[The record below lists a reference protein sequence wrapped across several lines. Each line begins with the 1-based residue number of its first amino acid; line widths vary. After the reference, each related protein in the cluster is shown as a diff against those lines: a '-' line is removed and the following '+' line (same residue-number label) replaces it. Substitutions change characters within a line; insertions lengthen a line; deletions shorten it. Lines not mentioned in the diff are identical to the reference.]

1 MGAGTSKL
9 TGKLTAVADAIRAK
23 TETSATMTLDEMVT
37 AIEGLKTQAVLTFST
52 SRGTAPADAQA
63 SFAEPTAP
71 TAAGYTFLAW
81 YKDAGL
87 TQPFDFSAAA
97 ETATVYAKWRIN
109 APTVSNPDIEADGT
123 TSYTLGTVTPAG
135 SGQTV
140 YYSADNSTWSTTCP
154 KQSADG
160 TYTTYWKITAADCD
174 DLTGSFTTKITSDP
188 ASAYVAA
195 LNAAASSRSLAAL
208 SWADL
213 LVVAQSLEAK
223 GTASK
228 AYSAAVACAKA
239 GAYRT
244 TTYNGTTVYA
254 TLIGVL
260 QAKAD
265 GSGNKRGLQFMV
277 SAGAP
282 SSTALMGTSNG
293 VTTSQMNS
301 SNTNSGGWGSSAMR
315 PKLATSSGA
324 IATLF
329 ASDLKAVIQNT
340 YVPYNATYSATT
352 SYTMS
357 YTSDFMWLMS
367 FAEVY
372 GNAGMNDAFVN
383 SWWGISGSRPW
394 MREEGEQFL
403 WFADKGMYGNSSSDY
418 NFTAN
423 AGGNTSRWLRSCY
436 PGDGSY
442 FGLVSCGSGFPYSH
456 YASISRAVF
465 PCFSL

>member
-239 GAYRT
+239 GAYKT
-244 TTYNGTTVYA
+244 FTYSGSTVYA
-254 TLIGVL
+254 TLGDVL
-260 QAKAD
+260 HSYKTD
-265 GSGNKRGLQFMV
+265 GTSKLGLDFFC

-282 SSTALMGTSNG
+282 SSTALMGTSDG
-293 VTTSQMNS
+293 LTTMSMNS
-301 SNTNSGGWGSSAMR
+301 SNTNSGGWGSSAGRTTLNSTVYNNFPSDMR
-315 PKLATSSGA
+315 AVMQKRHVPYGPTYNSTSS
-324 IATLF
+324 
-329 ASDLKAVIQNT
+329 SV
-340 YVPYNATYSATT
+340 
-352 SYTMS
+352 SYTDDYLWLLS
-357 YTSDFMWLMS
+357 YN
-367 FAEVY
+367 EVY
-372 GNAGMNDAFVN
+372 GAFNAWQKENWSSAERPWIDNEGGQLMWFKNAGVSTSNYSALT
-383 SWWGISGSRPW
+383 GGST
-394 MREEGEQFL
+394 G
-403 WFADKGMYGNSSSDY
+403 
-418 NFTAN
+418 
-423 AGGNTSRWLRSCY
+423 RWLRSCH
-436 PGDGSY
+436 PNDSDNFGS
-442 FGLVSCGSGFPYSH
+442 VNYSNGH
-456 YASISRAVF
+456 PTRNTASNSRAVF

>member
-1 MGAGTSKL
+1 MAIPSKL
-9 TGKLTAVADAIRAK
+9 TNIADAIRAK
-23 TETSATMTLDEMVT
+23 SGSTEPMTMDEMVT
-37 AIEGLKTQAVLTFST
+37 AIGNIKTQAVLTFST

-97 ETATVYAKWRIN
+97 ESATVYAKWSIN
-109 APTVSNPDIEADGT
+109 EPTVENPDIDADGT

-195 LNAAASSRSLAAL
+195 LNAAASSRSLADL

-254 TLIGVL
+254 TLVGVL

-277 SAGAP
+277 SADAP

-293 VTTSQMNS
+293 VTTAAMNS

-315 PKLATSSGA
+315 TSLATSGGS
-324 IATLF
+324 IASLF
-329 ASDLKAVIQNT
+329 ASDLKDVIQPT

-423 AGGNTSRWLRSCY
+423 AGGNTHRWLRSCSPY
-436 PGDGSY
+436 GSGY
-442 FGLVSCGSGFPYSH
+442 FGGVYYGSGYPSYSG
-456 YASISRAVF
+456 ASYSRAVF

>member
-81 YKDAGL
+81 YRDAGL

-123 TSYTLGTVTPAG
+123 TSYTLGTVTTAG

-213 LVVAQSLEAK
+213 FVVAQSLEAK

-239 GAYRT
+239 GAYKT
-244 TTYNGTTVYA
+244 FTYSGSTVYA
-254 TLIGVL
+254 TLADVL
-260 QAKAD
+260 HSYKTD
-265 GSGNKRGLQFMV
+265 GTSKLGLDFMC

-282 SSTALMGTSNG
+282 SSSALMGTSDG
-293 VTTSQMNS
+293 LTTMSMNS
-301 SNTNSGGWGSSAMR
+301 SNTNSGGWTSCAMR
-315 PKLATSSGA
+315 STHLPAILALMPTEVQNGIREVNKLTSAGNKSSTINTTADKLFLLSEVEIFGSTSYSAAGEGTQYDYYKAGNSKVKNRNGSAAHWWERSPNASLSSGFCMVRSNGYA
-324 IATLF
+324 
-329 ASDLKAVIQNT
+329 
-340 YVPYNATYSATT
+340 
-352 SYTMS
+352 
-357 YTSDFMWLMS
+357 
-367 FAEVY
+367 
-372 GNAGMNDAFVN
+372 
-383 SWWGISGSRPW
+383 R
-394 MREEGEQFL
+394 
-403 WFADKGMYGNSSSDY
+403 AD
-418 NFTAN
+418 
-423 AGGNTSRWLRSCY
+423 
-436 PGDGSY
+436 
-442 FGLVSCGSGFPYSH
+442 
-456 YASISRAVF
+456 YASNAYGVAF
-465 PCFSL
+465 GFCF

>member
-81 YKDAGL
+81 YRDAGL

-174 DLTGSFTTKITSDP
+174 DLTGSFTTKITSDVVTD
-188 ASAYVAA
+188 AIVSK
-195 LNAAASSRSLAAL
+195 LSAAASSRSLSAL
-208 SWADL
+208 SIDEFIL
-213 LVVAQSLEAK
+213 IGESLQKK

-239 GAYRT
+239 GSYFT
-244 TTYNGTTVYA
+244 FTYGGSTTVYA
-254 TLIGVL
+254 TLVDVL
-260 QAKAD
+260 HSYATD
-265 GSGNKRGLQFMV
+265 GATKLGLDFMV
-277 SAGAP
+277 SAGAV
-282 SSTALMGTSNG
+282 STSAMMGTANG
-293 VTTSQMNS
+293 VTTMSMNS
-301 SNTNSGGWGSSAMR
+301 SNTNSGGWGSSAGR
-315 PKLATSSGA
+315 T
-324 IATLF
+324 TLNSTILNNF
-329 ASDLKAVIQNT
+329 PSDLKAAIKT
-340 YVPYNATYSATT
+340 RHVPYCPTYNSTSATV
-352 SYTMS
+352 SYT
-357 YTSDFMWLMS
+357 DDKLWLMS
-367 FAEVY
+367 YSEVY
-372 GNAGMNDAFVN
+372 GKDVDAWMVSQGWFSTANHAWMNN
-383 SWWGISGSRPW
+383 
-394 MREEGEQFL
+394 EGEQL
-403 WFADKGMYGNSSSDY
+403 TWFKNAGIA
-418 NFTAN
+418 AN
-423 AGGNTSRWLRSCY
+423 GSTSNYSALIGGNTNRWLRSCSPNSSGSFGGVYYGTGY
-436 PGDGSY
+436 PNDYSAGS
-442 FGLVSCGSGFPYSH
+442 
-456 YASISRAVF
+456 SRAVF
-465 PCFSL
+465 PCFSI

>member
-81 YKDAGL
+81 YRDAGL

-239 GAYRT
+239 GAYKT
-244 TTYNGTTVYA
+244 FTYSGSTVYA
-254 TLIGVL
+254 TLGDVL
-260 QAKAD
+260 HSYKTD
-265 GSGNKRGLQFMV
+265 GTSKLGLDFFC

-282 SSTALMGTSNG
+282 SSSALMGTSDG
-293 VTTSQMNS
+293 LTTMSMNS
-301 SNTNSGGWGSSAMR
+301 SNTNSGGWGSSAGRTTLNSTIYNNFPSDMR
-315 PKLATSSGA
+315 AVMQKRHVPYGPTYNSTSS
-324 IATLF
+324 
-329 ASDLKAVIQNT
+329 SV
-340 YVPYNATYSATT
+340 
-352 SYTMS
+352 SYTDD
-357 YTSDFMWLMS
+357 YLWLMS
-367 FAEVY
+367 YSEVY
-372 GNAGMNDAFVN
+372 GKDVDAWMVSQGWFSTANHAWMNN
-383 SWWGISGSRPW
+383 
-394 MREEGEQFL
+394 EGEQL
-403 WFADKGMYGNSSSDY
+403 TWFK
-418 NFTAN
+418 N
-423 AGGNTSRWLRSCY
+423 AGIAANGSTSNYSALTGGSASCWLRSCG
-436 PGDGSY
+436 PNSSGRP
-442 FGLVSCGSGFPYSH
+442 GSG
-456 YASISRAVF
+456 YASTSLAVF

>member
-23 TETSATMTLDEMVT
+23 TETSATMTLDEMVS

-87 TQPFDFSAAA
+87 AQPFDFSAAA

-213 LVVAQSLEAK
+213 FVVAQSLEAK

-239 GAYRT
+239 GAYKT
-244 TTYNGTTVYA
+244 FTYSGSTVYA
-254 TLIGVL
+254 TLGDVL
-260 QAKAD
+260 HSYKTD
-265 GSGNKRGLQFMV
+265 GTSKLGLDFFC

-282 SSTALMGTSNG
+282 SSTALMGTSDG
-293 VTTSQMNS
+293 LTTMSMNS
-301 SNTNSGGWGSSAMR
+301 SNTNSGGWGSSAGRTTLNSTIYNNFPSDMR
-315 PKLATSSGA
+315 
-324 IATLF
+324 
-329 ASDLKAVIQNT
+329 AVIQKRH
-340 YVPYNATYSATT
+340 VPYGPTYNSTSSSV
-352 SYTMS
+352 SYTDDYLWLLS
-357 YTSDFMWLMS
+357 YN
-367 FAEVY
+367 EVY
-372 GNAGMNDAFVN
+372 GAFNAWQKENWSSAERPWIDNEGGQLTWFKNAGVSTSNYSA
-383 SWWGISGSRPW
+383 
-394 MREEGEQFL
+394 L
-403 WFADKGMYGNSSSDY
+403 
-418 NFTAN
+418 T
-423 AGGNTSRWLRSCY
+423 GGNTNRWLRSCR
-436 PGDGSY
+436 PDRSSY
-442 FGLVSCGSGFPYSH
+442 FGRVGYNGGIPHGYN
-456 YASISRAVF
+456 ASNSLAVF

>member
-239 GAYRT
+239 GAYKT
-244 TTYNGTTVYA
+244 FTYSGSTVYA
-254 TLIGVL
+254 TLGDVL
-260 QAKAD
+260 HSYKTD
-265 GSGNKRGLQFMV
+265 GTSKLGLDFFC

-282 SSTALMGTSNG
+282 SSTALMGTSDG
-293 VTTSQMNS
+293 LTTMSMNS
-301 SNTNSGGWGSSAMR
+301 SNTNSGGWGSSAGRTTLNSTIYNNFPSDMR
-315 PKLATSSGA
+315 
-324 IATLF
+324 
-329 ASDLKAVIQNT
+329 AVMQKRH
-340 YVPYNATYSATT
+340 VPYGPTYNSTSASV
-352 SYTMS
+352 SYTDD
-357 YTSDFMWLMS
+357 YLWLMS
-367 FAEVY
+367 YHEVY
-372 GNAGMNDAFVN
+372 GLITSAYSSSYDMNTYKYLAN
-383 SWWGISGSRPW
+383 
-394 MREEGEQFL
+394 EGEQL
-403 WFADKGMYGNSSSDY
+403 TWFK
-418 NFTAN
+418 N
-423 AGGNTSRWLRSCY
+423 AGVTETNYSALIGGNTNRWLRSCFPDY
-436 PGDGSY
+436 SSTFGGVYYGDGSP
-442 FGLVSCGSGFPYSH
+442 SNS
-456 YASISRAVF
+456 YASSSRAVF

>member
-9 TGKLTAVADAIRAK
+9 TGKLAAVADAIRAK

-81 YKDAGL
+81 YRDAGL

-239 GAYRT
+239 GAYKT
-244 TTYNGTTVYA
+244 FTYSGSTVYA
-254 TLIGVL
+254 TLADVL
-260 QAKAD
+260 HSYKTD
-265 GSGNKRGLQFMV
+265 GTSKLGLDFMC

-282 SSTALMGTSNG
+282 SSSALMGTSDG
-293 VTTSQMNS
+293 LTTMSMNS
-301 SNTNSGGWGSSAMR
+301 SNTNSGGWGSSAGRTTLNSTIYNNFPSDMR
-315 PKLATSSGA
+315 AVMQKRHVPYGPTYNSTSS
-324 IATLF
+324 
-329 ASDLKAVIQNT
+329 SV
-340 YVPYNATYSATT
+340 
-352 SYTMS
+352 SYTDDYLWLLS
-357 YTSDFMWLMS
+357 YN
-367 FAEVY
+367 EVY
-372 GNAGMNDAFVN
+372 GAFNAWQKENWSSAERPWIDNEGGQLMWFKNAGVSTSNYSALT
-383 SWWGISGSRPW
+383 GGST
-394 MREEGEQFL
+394 
-403 WFADKGMYGNSSSDY
+403 Y
-418 NFTAN
+418 
-423 AGGNTSRWLRSCY
+423 RWLRSCSPY
-436 PGDGSY
+436 GSSG
-442 FGLVSCGSGFPYSH
+442 FGLVYYDDGNPSSSG
-456 YASISRAVF
+456 ASISRAVF

>member
-23 TETSATMTLDEMVT
+23 TETSAAMTLDEMVT

-239 GAYRT
+239 GAYKT
-244 TTYNGTTVYA
+244 FTYSGSTVYA
-254 TLIGVL
+254 TLGDVL
-260 QAKAD
+260 HSYKTD
-265 GSGNKRGLQFMV
+265 GTSKLGLDFFC

-282 SSTALMGTSNG
+282 SSTALMGTSDG
-293 VTTSQMNS
+293 LTTMSMNS
-301 SNTNSGGWGSSAMR
+301 SNTNSGGWGSSAGRTTLNSTIYNNFPSDMR
-315 PKLATSSGA
+315 AVMQKRHVPYGPTYNSTSS
-324 IATLF
+324 
-329 ASDLKAVIQNT
+329 SV
-340 YVPYNATYSATT
+340 
-352 SYTMS
+352 SYTDDYLWLLS
-357 YTSDFMWLMS
+357 YN
-367 FAEVY
+367 EVY
-372 GNAGMNDAFVN
+372 GAFNAWQKENWSSAERPWIDNEGGQLMWFKNAGVSTSNYSALT
-383 SWWGISGSRPW
+383 GGST
-394 MREEGEQFL
+394 
-403 WFADKGMYGNSSSDY
+403 Y
-418 NFTAN
+418 
-423 AGGNTSRWLRSCY
+423 RWLRSCY
-436 PGDGSY
+436 PGRSSY
-442 FGLVSCGSGFPYSH
+442 FGFVDCGAGGPSYDG
-456 YASISRAVF
+456 ASYSRAVF

>member
-9 TGKLTAVADAIRAK
+9 TGKLAAVADAIRAK

-81 YKDAGL
+81 YRDAGL

-239 GAYRT
+239 GAYKT
-244 TTYNGTTVYA
+244 FTYSGSTVYA
-254 TLIGVL
+254 TLGDVL
-260 QAKAD
+260 HSYKTD
-265 GSGNKRGLQFMV
+265 GTSKLGLDFFC

-282 SSTALMGTSNG
+282 SSTALMGTSDG
-293 VTTSQMNS
+293 LTTMSMNS
-301 SNTNSGGWGSSAMR
+301 SNTNSGGWGSSAGRTTLNSTVYNNFPSDMR
-315 PKLATSSGA
+315 AVMQKRHVPYGPTYNSTSS
-324 IATLF
+324 
-329 ASDLKAVIQNT
+329 SV
-340 YVPYNATYSATT
+340 
-352 SYTMS
+352 SYTDDYLWLLS
-357 YTSDFMWLMS
+357 YN
-367 FAEVY
+367 EVY
-372 GNAGMNDAFVN
+372 GAFNAWQKENWSSAERPWIDNEGGQLMWFKNAGVSTSNYSALT
-383 SWWGISGSRPW
+383 GGS
-394 MREEGEQFL
+394 
-403 WFADKGMYGNSSSDY
+403 
-418 NFTAN
+418 TH
-423 AGGNTSRWLRSCY
+423 RWLRSCN
-436 PGDGSY
+436 PSGSGY
-442 FGLVSCGSGFPYSH
+442 FGYVNCSNGSPSNYHASH
-456 YASISRAVF
+456 SRAVF